1 MQTLF
6 FSSLGLVGLAAI
18 IMFINIT
25 IGVSHGDFRSATRVM
40 IVHIVSCLLYFLGGL
55 GTIGFGIAWI
65 VQALSK

>member
-6 FSSLGLVGLAAI
+6 FSSLGLIALAAI
-18 IMFINIT
+18 VMFFNIIT
-25 IGVSHGDFRSATRVM
+25 GLSHGDFRNAPRVI
-40 IVHIVSCLLYFLGGL
+40 IVHFISCALYGIGGL